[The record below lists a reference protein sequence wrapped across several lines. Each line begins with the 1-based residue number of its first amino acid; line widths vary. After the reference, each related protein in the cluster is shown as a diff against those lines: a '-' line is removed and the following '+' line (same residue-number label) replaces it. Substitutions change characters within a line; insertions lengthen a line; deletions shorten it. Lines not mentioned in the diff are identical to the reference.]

1 MFGDISGNEPLPMA
15 RDTSSKE
22 QICKRA
28 RTSPLRTYVLHI
40 GIILVIDDLDTKVSS
55 KVVKKLRFTCFLAS
69 FISINEHMRL
79 AIGTHAS
86 KKAPDFS
93 LASTTGID
101 QMVKRAQMI
110 QILSPQG

>member
-86 KKAPDFS
+86 KKELNLHRRRQCPGFAELAPP
-93 LASTTGID
+93 
-101 QMVKRAQMI
+101 
-110 QILSPQG
+110 SP